1 MPHSFTPGPWNRIIA
16 DGYTVRHPQIY
27 SDTGPVANATWLG
40 DGRLDEL
47 NANAR
52 LIAAA
57 PDLLE
62 AIHGLLNALPSAT
75 THPAIQAA
83 RKAIKKAEGGGE

>member
-1 MPHSFTPGPWNRIIA
+1 MKLHTPGPWARIIA
-16 DGYTVRHPQIY
+16 DGYIVRHPQIY

-40 DGRLDEL
+40 DSRLEEL

-57 PDLLE
+57 PELLE
-62 AIHGLLNALPSAT
+62 ALEALLDYENG
-75 THPAIQAA
+75 IQ
-83 RKAIKKAEGGGE
+83 KAKAEQMARAAITKAGGES

>member
-1 MPHSFTPGPWNRIIA
+1 MKHTPGPWNRIIA

-62 AIHGLLNALPSAT
+62 ALKRCKFDSLNMTLEDREFCRAAIARAT
-75 THPAIQAA
+75 GDQP
-83 RKAIKKAEGGGE
+83 